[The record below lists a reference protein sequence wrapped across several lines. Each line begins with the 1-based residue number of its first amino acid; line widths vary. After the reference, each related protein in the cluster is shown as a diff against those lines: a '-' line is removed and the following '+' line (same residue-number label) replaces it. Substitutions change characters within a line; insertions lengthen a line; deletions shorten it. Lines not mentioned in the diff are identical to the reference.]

1 VGQLVPTPTV
11 TSERRFLLLFL
22 PIALG
27 FGGRMALVAFNG
39 PLARL
44 FTDNGYL
51 IGLLLAV
58 GPLISA
64 LVNPALGRLSDRT
77 WTRFG
82 RRLPYVLVGVPL
94 ANLVLFAI
102 PSAPSY
108 PVLLG
113 LFLLGALLISIG
125 GVPLLSLIPDM
136 VAPERRGRAM
146 ALFMVAGSI
155 GAIAIQ
161 MSGKFLW
168 ESHFELVYYLTALL
182 ALVFVVPPLF
192 FIRESPPRAGELEA
206 ARGRSGWS
214 PRTAL
219 ASLVRGD
226 PIALFLASASLR
238 YLGVGVAIAYFT
250 LFAVTD
256 LGVPVGDAAL
266 AIGVTGAVRI
276 ALAIPSGRLADRWSR
291 KRLLVGTTGA
301 AVAVHLATAL
311 AVFDLTG
318 LYLVLL
324 AGAVVGTLDMV
335 VSGPLFMDLM
345 PADRRGELTGIN
357 MVLQNV
363 FRALGALLGGAVF
376 AWSGGYRLS
385 FAAVALCFAVSA
397 VILSRVRVTAP
408 AESGSRPP
416 SSSPGLSR

>member
-1 VGQLVPTPTV
+1 MGQPVPTRAV
-11 TSERRFLLLFL
+11 TGERRFLLLFL

-27 FGGRMALVAFNG
+27 FGGRMALPAFNG
-39 PLARL
+39 PLARF

-58 GPLISA
+58 GPLVSA

-77 WTRFG
+77 WTRLG
-82 RRLPYVLVGVPL
+82 RRLPYVMVGVPL
-94 ANLVLFAI
+94 ATLVLFAI

-108 PVLLG
+108 PVLLA
-113 LFLLGALLISIG
+113 LFLLNALFISIG

-146 ALFMVAGSI
+146 ALFMIAGGI

-182 ALVFVVPPLF
+182 ALIFVIPPVF
-192 FIRESPPRAGELEA
+192 FIRESRPRAEDLEA
-206 ARGRSGWS
+206 ARRRSRISLWG
-214 PRTAL
+214 AV
-219 ASLVRGD
+219 ASFARGD

-238 YLGVGVAIAYFT
+238 YLGVGILISYFT

-266 AIGVTGAVRI
+266 AIGITGAVRI
-276 ALAIPSGRLADRWSR
+276 ALAIPAGRLADRWSR
-291 KRLLVGTTGA
+291 KRLLVAATGVA
-301 AVAVHLATAL
+301 AVVHLATAL
-311 AVFDLTG
+311 AVFDLFG
-318 LYLVLL
+318 LYLALL
-324 AGAVVGTLDMV
+324 AGAVVGTLDLI

-363 FRALGALLGGAVF
+363 FRALGALLGGAIF
-376 AWSGGYRLS
+376 AWSGGYRLI
-385 FAAVALCFAVSA
+385 FAAAALFSLVSA
-397 VILSRVRVTAP
+397 LILSRVRATVP
-408 AESGSRPP
+408 AKSG
-416 SSSPGLSR
+416 

>member
-1 VGQLVPTPTV
+1 VGRFVATGTA
-11 TSERRFLLLFL
+11 TGERRFLLLFL

-27 FGGRMALVAFNG
+27 FGGRMALPAFNG
-39 PLARL
+39 PLVRF

-58 GPLISA
+58 GPLVSA

-77 WTRFG
+77 WTRLG
-82 RRLPYVLVGVPL
+82 RRLPYSLLGIPL
-94 ANLVLFAI
+94 ATLALFAI

-108 PVLLG
+108 PVLLA
-113 LFLLGALLISIG
+113 LFLLNALFISIG

-146 ALFMVAGSI
+146 ALFMIAGGI

-182 ALVFVVPPLF
+182 ALVFVLPPLF
-192 FIRESPPRAGELEA
+192 FIRESRPPAEELEA
-206 ARGRSGWS
+206 ARGRSGGS
-214 PRTAL
+214 LGAAL
-219 ASLVRGD
+219 ASLARGD

-266 AIGVTGAVRI
+266 AIGVTGAVRM

-291 KRLLVGTTGA
+291 KRLLVATTGA
-301 AVAVHLATAL
+301 AVAVNLATAV
-311 AVFDLTG
+311 AVFDLFG

-363 FRALGALLGGAVF
+363 FRAIGALLGGAVF
-376 AWSGGYRLS
+376 AWTGGYRLS

-397 VILSRVRVTAP
+397 VILSRVRVAAP
-408 AESGSRPP
+408 AESG
-416 SSSPGLSR
+416 

>member
-1 VGQLVPTPTV
+1 VGQPVPTRAV

-27 FGGRMALVAFNG
+27 FGGRMALPAFNG
-39 PLARL
+39 PLARF

-58 GPLISA
+58 GPLVSA
-64 LVNPALGRLSDRT
+64 LVNPPLGRLSDRT

-82 RRLPYVLVGVPL
+82 RRLPYSLLGIPL
-94 ANLVLFAI
+94 ATLALFAI
-102 PSAPSY
+102 PSSPSY
-108 PVLLG
+108 EVLLA
-113 LFLLGALLISIG
+113 LFLLNALFISIG

-136 VAPERRGRAM
+136 VAAERRGRAM
-146 ALFMVAGSI
+146 ALFMIAGGI

-168 ESHFELVYYLTALL
+168 ESHFEMVYYLTALL
-182 ALVFVVPPLF
+182 ALFFVLPPLL
-192 FIRESPPRAGELEA
+192 FIREPRPRAEDLEA
-206 ARGRSGWS
+206 ARGRSGGS
-214 PRTAL
+214 PRAAL
-219 ASLVRGD
+219 ASLARRD

-256 LGVPVGDAAL
+256 VGVPVGDAAL
-266 AIGVTGAVRI
+266 AIGLTGAVRL

-291 KRLLVGTTGA
+291 KRLLVGTTVA
-301 AVAVHLATAL
+301 AVFVHLATAV

-335 VSGPLFMDLM
+335 VSGPFFMDLM

-376 AWSGGYRLS
+376 AWTGGYRLS
-385 FAAVALCFAVSA
+385 FAAVALAFAVSA
-397 VILSRVRVTAP
+397 LILSRVRV
-408 AESGSRPP
+408 AEPVRSG
-416 SSSPGLSR
+416 

>member
-1 VGQLVPTPTV
+1 MGQPVPTRAV
-11 TSERRFLLLFL
+11 TGERRFLLLFL

-27 FGGRMALVAFNG
+27 FGGRMALPAFNG
-39 PLARL
+39 PLARF

-58 GPLISA
+58 GPLVSA

-77 WTRFG
+77 WTRLG
-82 RRLPYVLVGVPL
+82 RRLPYVMVGVPL
-94 ANLVLFAI
+94 ATLVLFAI

-108 PVLLG
+108 PVLLA
-113 LFLLGALLISIG
+113 LFLLNALFISIG

-146 ALFMVAGSI
+146 ALFMIAGGI

-182 ALVFVVPPLF
+182 ALIFVIPPVF
-192 FIRESPPRAGELEA
+192 FIRESRPRAEDLEA
-206 ARGRSGWS
+206 ARRRSRISLWG
-214 PRTAL
+214 AV
-219 ASLVRGD
+219 ASFARGD

-238 YLGVGVAIAYFT
+238 YLGVGILISYFT

-266 AIGVTGAVRI
+266 AIGITGAVRI
-276 ALAIPSGRLADRWSR
+276 ALAIPAGRLADRWSR
-291 KRLLVGTTGA
+291 KRLLVAATGVA
-301 AVAVHLATAL
+301 AVVHLATAL
-311 AVFDLTG
+311 AVFDLFG
-318 LYLVLL
+318 LYLALL
-324 AGAVVGTLDMV
+324 AGAVVGTLDLI

-363 FRALGALLGGAVF
+363 FRALGALLGGAIF
-376 AWSGGYRLS
+376 AWSGGYRLI
-385 FAAVALCFAVSA
+385 FAAAALFSLVSA
-397 VILSRVRVTAP
+397 LFLSRVRATVP
-408 AESGSRPP
+408 AKSG
-416 SSSPGLSR
+416 

>member
-1 VGQLVPTPTV
+1 VGQLVPTRAV

-27 FGGRMALVAFNG
+27 FGGRMALPAFNG
-39 PLARL
+39 PLARF

-77 WTRFG
+77 WTRLG
-82 RRLPYVLVGVPL
+82 RRLPYVMVGVPL
-94 ANLVLFAI
+94 ATLVLFAI

-108 PVLLG
+108 PVLLA
-113 LFLLGALLISIG
+113 LFLLNALFISIG

-146 ALFMVAGSI
+146 ALFMIAGGV

-182 ALVFVVPPLF
+182 ALVFVIPPVF
-192 FIRESPPRAGELEA
+192 FIREPRPRTEDLEA
-206 ARGRSGWS
+206 ARRRSRISLGG
-214 PRTAL
+214 AV
-219 ASLVRGD
+219 ASFARGD

-238 YLGVGVAIAYFT
+238 YLGVGILISYFT

-266 AIGVTGAVRI
+266 AIGITGAVRI
-276 ALAIPSGRLADRWSR
+276 ALAIPAGRLADRWSR
-291 KRLLVGTTGA
+291 KRLLVAATGVA
-301 AVAVHLATAL
+301 AVVHLATAL
-311 AVFDLTG
+311 AVFDLFG

-324 AGAVVGTLDMV
+324 AGAVVGTLDLV

-345 PADRRGELTGIN
+345 PANRRGELTGIN

-385 FAAVALCFAVSA
+385 FAAVALFSLVSA
-397 VILSRVRVTAP
+397 VILSRVRATVP
-408 AESGSRPP
+408 AESG
-416 SSSPGLSR
+416 